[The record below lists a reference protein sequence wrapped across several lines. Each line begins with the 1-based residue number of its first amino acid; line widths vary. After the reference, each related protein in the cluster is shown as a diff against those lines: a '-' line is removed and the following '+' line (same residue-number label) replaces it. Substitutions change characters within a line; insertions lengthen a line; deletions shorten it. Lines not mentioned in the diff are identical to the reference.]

1 MWLVAE
7 KTHDCAVRVNGHG
20 IKIYKL
26 GVVKCESCVK
36 KVAEG
41 ALGNVFA

>member
-7 KTHDCAVRVNGHG
+7 KTHYCAVRVHGHG

-36 KVAEG
+36 KG
-41 ALGNVFA
+41 ARVF